1 MVSLFGRGFESHQ
14 LHPNKSESPV
24 VRLNYRTFAFYYIMY
39 QCLHNCSSSSLV
51 IPVINLLIRVKDI
64 KKALFDLIYCQRMS
78 IFDVY

>member
-39 QCLHNCSSSSLV
+39 QCLHNCGSYNIVVFLT
-51 IPVINLLIRVKDI
+51 
-64 KKALFDLIYCQRMS
+64 IYISYTNNC
-78 IFDVY
+78 FTL

>member
-1 MVSLFGRGFESHQ
+1 MQIVKNTTILYE
-14 LHPNKSESPV
+14 P
-24 VRLNYRTFAFYYIMY
+24 
-39 QCLHNCSSSSLV
+39 CSSSSLV